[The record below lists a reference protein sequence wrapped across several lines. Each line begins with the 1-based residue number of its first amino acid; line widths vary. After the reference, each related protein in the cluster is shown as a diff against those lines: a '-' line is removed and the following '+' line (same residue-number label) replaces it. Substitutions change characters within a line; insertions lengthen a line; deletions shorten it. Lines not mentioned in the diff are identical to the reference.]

1 MKDFRGL
8 WTFVGT
14 ILLCFLIY
22 FFFGCEVPSDAIVGS
37 RGAFKDA
44 VILPPQRPALPEG
57 WEVVGNMYVNSLHQD
72 TIRF

>member
-1 MKDFRGL
+1 MRDFRGL
-8 WTFVGT
+8 GTFVGV
-14 ILLCFLIY
+14 ILVGFLIY
-22 FFFGCEVPSDAIVGS
+22 FFFGCEVPSEAITS
-37 RGAFKDA
+37 SKKDA